1 MDNFIFN
8 RITTHFPAIMT
19 NSRFKL
25 FIILDR
31 EKKRERMQWYKYNA
45 AGGPTSFGHQSSR
58 DRSDVL
64 DVVTTK
70 DDHDENY
77 DDYCRIEIQTFIESI
92 Q

>member
-1 MDNFIFN
+1 
-8 RITTHFPAIMT
+8 MT
-19 NSRFKL
+19 NSRLQL
-25 FIILDR
+25 FIILDRKKR

-70 DDHDENY
+70 DDHDEITMMINH
-77 DDYCRIEIQTFIESI
+77 EES
-92 Q
+92 